1 MRPTGNGSK
10 GLPATPEA
18 LRAYAQRVLRPGQVQ
33 SFGCVILV
41 ASEASYAV
49 TGAEPGVVLG
59 VSENAES
66 LLGVHPDALVDHNLF
81 DPVSSPF
88 APACVSKLERAL
100 SADGDLAAK
109 APLIVSL
116 RSNESVKLYAIAHAT
131 EEGHVVDL
139 EPIDEGSDRMLEGAI
154 RSQSLAKV
162 SVTRIQDAAE
172 SPASELTRLVVDEL
186 RKLLGYDRCMMY
198 RFHEDQHGEVVAES
212 YSKYASDA
220 FEGLHF
226 PATDIPQA
234 NRAIFMSMRS
244 RMIADVAAAAS

>member
-1 MRPTGNGSK
+1 M
-10 GLPATPEA
+10 
-18 LRAYAQRVLRPGQVQ
+18 
-33 SFGCVILV
+33 
-41 ASEASYAV
+41 
-49 TGAEPGVVLG
+49 
-59 VSENAES
+59 
-66 LLGVHPDALVDHNLF
+66 
-81 DPVSSPF
+81 
-88 APACVSKLERAL
+88 
-100 SADGDLAAK
+100 
-109 APLIVSL
+109 
-116 RSNESVKLYAIAHAT
+116 
-131 EEGHVVDL
+131 
-139 EPIDEGSDRMLEGAI
+139 
-154 RSQSLAKV
+154 

-172 SPASELTRLVVDEL
+172 SPSSELTRLVVDEL

>member
-1 MRPTGNGSK
+1 M
-10 GLPATPEA
+10 
-18 LRAYAQRVLRPGQVQ
+18 LRPGQVQ

-116 RSNESVKLYAIAHAT
+116 RSNESVKLYAIAHTT

-139 EPIDEGSDRMLEGAI
+139 EPIDEGSDRMLG
-154 RSQSLAKV
+154 
-162 SVTRIQDAAE
+162 
-172 SPASELTRLVVDEL
+172 
-186 RKLLGYDRCMMY
+186 
-198 RFHEDQHGEVVAES
+198 
-212 YSKYASDA
+212 
-220 FEGLHF
+220 GLF
-226 PATDIPQA
+226 D
-234 NRAIFMSMRS
+234 RS
-244 RMIADVAAAAS
+244 RWRRCR